1 MRGFQIRG
9 LDLFR
14 EHFAEYRK
22 AFVLIGGVACH
33 EWLATQGLAFRGTK
47 DVDMV
52 LIVEAL
58 DDAFAKR
65 FWEFIDAGKYKG
77 RYKAEVRTESHP
89 RPPGDGRE
97 LYRFEEPEDERY
109 PAMIEIFSRKPAKI
123 DLAEGQHIVPI
134 KLDEDSASLSAI
146 LLNDDYY
153 ELVRQ
158 QHNEEKN
165 LPFANPAALIPLKAR
180 AWLDL
185 TERAAKGETGRSKE
199 IAKHRTDVFRV
210 AATLPGEAGP
220 AVPGAVQE
228 DLRKFLAVFP
238 VENKE
243 LWQAIGDGLKTTFGS
258 RKLNP
263 ANLVEAIR
271 MYFRL

>member
-1 MRGFQIRG
+1 MIRG

-33 EWLATQGLAFRGTK
+33 EWLSTQGLEFRVTK
-47 DVDMV
+47 DMDMV

-58 DDAFAKR
+58 DGAFVEH
-65 FWEFIDAGKYKG
+65 FWEFIETGKYQG
-77 RYKAEVRTESHP
+77 RFKAE
-89 RPPGDGRE
+89 DGRQ
-97 LYRFEEPEDERY
+97 LYRFDEPQDERY
-109 PAMIEIFSRKPAKI
+109 PAMIEIFSRKPEGI
-123 DLAEGQHIVPI
+123 DLAEGQHVVPI

-153 ELVRQ
+153 DLVRQ

-180 AWLDL
+180 AWIDL
-185 TERAAKGETGRSKE
+185 TERAAKGEKGKGKE
-199 IAKHRTDVFRV
+199 IAKHRTDVFRI

-220 AVPGAVQE
+220 PIPEAVQK
-228 DLRKFLAVFP
+228 DLRKFLAAFP
-238 VENKE
+238 PENKTE
-243 LWQAIGDGLKTTFGS
+243 WESIRDALKTTFGS
-258 RKLNP
+258 RRLSPESLIEAVHVYFKL
-263 ANLVEAIR
+263 
-271 MYFRL
+271 